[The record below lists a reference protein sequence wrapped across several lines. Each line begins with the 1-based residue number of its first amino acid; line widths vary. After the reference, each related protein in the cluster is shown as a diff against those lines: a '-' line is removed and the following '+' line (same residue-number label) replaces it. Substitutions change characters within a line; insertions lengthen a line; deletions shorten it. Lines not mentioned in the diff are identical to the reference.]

1 MAKRVKGEGSWSYPK
16 DGGVRLKV
24 MYDGKAKYFYGQ
36 SQSVCLEKKKDFE
49 ALRKKGIDS
58 DNGVTVEKY
67 ITNWMV
73 NVKAK
78 KLKKRSYDRLE
89 SSVNTWIIPYLGEYK
104 FNKLESITVQTDL
117 INYMQDCGRSL
128 SSIKKVKDA
137 LNGAYTYAIKTRA
150 VDYNPI
156 DAVELPSPEEFDI
169 KEIEYFDKEE
179 RQRFIE
185 TATSHCLTGRPRYV
199 IGWFMVLMLQ
209 TGLRIGEALAIK
221 QSDINL
227 DKRIIYIDSTI
238 VSIKN
243 RKAKPGDL
251 KWLLIDQP
259 LPKGNRSRFVHLNDM
274 AIRAIWEINQ
284 AFSYEPD
291 GYLIHNDD
299 GQFYTFGQ
307 VDATFKK
314 ILNRAGLKKCGVH
327 SLRHSCAV
335 ALLEAKIPIETISDI
350 LGHSDISIT
359 YRVYAKVIE
368 ELKAEAMNII
378 NHVI

>member
-1 MAKRVKGEGSWSYPK
+1 MTKRVRGEGSWSYPK

-36 SQSVCLEKKKDFE
+36 SEAVCLEKKSNFE

-58 DNGVTVEKY
+58 DNGVTVAKY
-67 ITNWMV
+67 VENWMR

-89 SSVNTWIIPYLGEYK
+89 SSVNTWIIPYLGDYK
-104 FNKLESITVQTDL
+104 FNKLDSITIQMEL
-117 INYMQDCGRSL
+117 INRMQDAGRGL
-128 SSIKKVKDA
+128 SSIKKAKDA
-137 LNGAYTYAIKTRA
+137 LNGAYTYALKTRA
-150 VDYNPI
+150 VDYNPVT
-156 DAVELPSPEEFDI
+156 AVELPGPDNFEI
-169 KEIEYFDKEE
+169 KEIEYFNKEE
-179 RQRFIE
+179 RKRFIE
-185 TATSHCLTGRPRYV
+185 TATSHCLTGRERYT

-209 TGLRIGEALAIK
+209 TGLRIGEALAIRHC
-221 QSDINL
+221 DINL

-238 VSIKN
+238 ISVKN
-243 RKAKPGDL
+243 RNAKPGDL

-259 LPKGNRSRFVHLNDM
+259 LPKGNRSRYVHLNDM
-274 AIRAIWEINQ
+274 ALRAIWELNQ
-284 AFSYEPD
+284 RFSYEPQ
-291 GYLIHNDD
+291 GYLIHNED

-307 VDATFKK
+307 IDATFKK
-314 ILNRAGLKKCGVH
+314 ILNRAELNKCGIH
-327 SLRHSCAV
+327 SLRHSTAV
-335 ALLEAKIPIETISDI
+335 ALLEAKIPLETISDI

-368 ELKAEAMNII
+368 ELKAEAMNVI

>member
-1 MAKRVKGEGSWSYPK
+1 MVKRVKGEGSWSYPK

-36 SQSVCLEKKKDFE
+36 SEDVCLEKKRNFE

-58 DNGVTVEKY
+58 EDSVTVEKY
-67 ITNWMV
+67 VTNWMKT
-73 NVKAK
+73 VKAK

-89 SSVNTWIIPYLGEYK
+89 SSVMIWVIPCLGDYK
-104 FNKLESITVQTDL
+104 FNKLDSMTIQIDL
-117 INYMQDCGRSL
+117 IDRMQEAGRSL
-128 SSIKKVKDA
+128 SSIKKAKDA
-137 LNGAYTYAIKTRA
+137 LNGAYTYALRTRA
-150 VDYNPI
+150 VDYNPV
-156 DAVELPSPEEFDI
+156 DAVELPSPDNFEV
-169 KEIEYFDKEE
+169 KEIEYFNKDE
-179 RQRFIE
+179 RKRFID
-185 TATSHCLTGRPRYV
+185 TATSYCLTGRQRYT

-209 TGLRIGEALAIK
+209 TGLRIGEALAIRHC
-221 QSDINL
+221 DINL

-243 RKAKPGDL
+243 RNAKEGDL

-259 LPKGNRSRFVHLNDM
+259 LPKGNRSRYVHLNDM
-274 AIRAIWEINQ
+274 AIRAIWELNQ
-284 AFSYEPD
+284 IFSYEPQ

-314 ILNRAGLKKCGVH
+314 ILNRAELKKCGVH
-327 SLRHSCAV
+327 SLRHSTAV

-378 NHVI
+378 NNVI

>member
-1 MAKRVKGEGSWSYPK
+1 MAKRAKGEGSWSYPK

-24 MYDGKAKYFYGQ
+24 MYDGKAKYFYGKTEAI
-36 SQSVCLEKKKDFE
+36 CLEKKRDYE
-49 ALRKKGIDS
+49 ALRKKGVDP
-58 DNGVTVEKY
+58 DNEITVEKY
-67 ITNWMV
+67 VYNWMK

-89 SSVNTWIIPYLGEYK
+89 SSIMTWVIPCLGEYK
-104 FNKLESITVQTDL
+104 FNKLDSITIQIEL
-117 INYMQDCGRSL
+117 INHMQDKGRSL
-128 SSIKKVKDA
+128 SSIKKAKDA
-137 LNGAYTYAIKTRA
+137 LNGAYVYAMKTRA
-150 VDYNPI
+150 VDYNPM

-179 RQRFIE
+179 RKRFIE
-185 TATSHCLTGRPRYV
+185 TATSYCLTGRQRYT
-199 IGWFMVLMLQ
+199 IGWFLVLMLQ

-221 QSDINL
+221 HRDINL

-243 RKAKPGDL
+243 RNAKPGDL

-259 LPKGNRSRFVHLNDM
+259 LPKGNRNRYVHLNDM
-274 AIRAIWEINQ
+274 AIRALWELNQ
-284 AFSYEPD
+284 QFSYDPN
-291 GYLIHNDD
+291 GYIIHNED

-314 ILNRAGLKKCGVH
+314 VLNRAGLQKCGVH

-378 NHVI
+378 NQVI

>member
-1 MAKRVKGEGSWSYPK
+1 MR
-16 DGGVRLKV
+16 
-24 MYDGKAKYFYGQ
+24 
-36 SQSVCLEKKKDFE
+36 
-49 ALRKKGIDS
+49 
-58 DNGVTVEKY
+58 
-67 ITNWMV
+67 

-89 SSVNTWIIPYLGEYK
+89 SSIMTWVIPCLGDYK
-104 FNKLESITVQTDL
+104 FNKLDSITIQIEL
-117 INYMQDCGRSL
+117 INHMQDKGRSL
-128 SSIKKVKDA
+128 SSIKKAKDA
-137 LNGAYTYAIKTRA
+137 LNGAYVYAMKTRA
-150 VDYNPI
+150 VDYNPV

-169 KEIEYFDKEE
+169 KEIEYFNKEE
-179 RQRFIE
+179 RKKFME
-185 TATSHCLTGRPRYV
+185 TATSYCLTGRQRYT
-199 IGWFMVLMLQ
+199 IGWFLVLMLQ

-221 QSDINL
+221 HSDINL

-243 RKAKPGDL
+243 RNAKLGDL
-251 KWLLIDQP
+251 KWLLVDQP
-259 LPKGNRSRFVHLNDM
+259 LPKGNRNRYVHLNDM
-274 AIRAIWEINQ
+274 AIRALWELNQ
-284 AFSYEPD
+284 QFSYDPN
-291 GYLIHNDD
+291 GYIIHNED

-314 ILNRAGLKKCGVH
+314 VLNRAGLQKCGVH

-378 NHVI
+378 NQVI

>member
-1 MAKRVKGEGSWSYPK
+1 MAKRAKGEGSWSYPK

-24 MYDGKAKYFYGQ
+24 MYDGKAKYFYGK
-36 SQSVCLEKKKDFE
+36 SEAICLEKKRDYE
-49 ALRKKGIDS
+49 ALRKKGVDP
-58 DNGVTVEKY
+58 DNEITVAKY
-67 ITNWMV
+67 VYNWMK

-89 SSVNTWIIPYLGEYK
+89 SSIMTWVIPCLGDYK
-104 FNKLESITVQTDL
+104 FNKLDSITIQIEL
-117 INYMQDCGRSL
+117 INHMQDKGRSL
-128 SSIKKVKDA
+128 SSIKKAKDA
-137 LNGAYTYAIKTRA
+137 LNGAYVYAMKTRA
-150 VDYNPI
+150 VDYNPM

-169 KEIEYFDKEE
+169 KEIEYFNKEE
-179 RQRFIE
+179 RKLFIE
-185 TATSHCLTGRPRYV
+185 TATSHCLTGRQRYT
-199 IGWFMVLMLQ
+199 IGWFLVLMLQ

-221 QSDINL
+221 HSDINL

-243 RKAKPGDL
+243 RNAKPGDL

-259 LPKGNRSRFVHLNDM
+259 LPKGNRNRYVHLNDM
-274 AIRAIWEINQ
+274 AIRALWELNQ
-284 AFSYEPD
+284 QFSYDPN
-291 GYLIHNDD
+291 GYIIHNED

-314 ILNRAGLKKCGVH
+314 VLNRAGLQKCGVH

-378 NHVI
+378 NQVI

>member
-1 MAKRVKGEGSWSYPK
+1 MAKRARGEGSWSYPK

-36 SQSVCLEKKKDFE
+36 SEAICLEKKRDFE
-49 ALRKKGIDS
+49 ALRKIGIEP
-58 DNGVTVEKY
+58 DNEITVARY
-67 ITNWMV
+67 VYNWMK

-89 SSVNTWIIPYLGEYK
+89 SSIMTWVIPCLGDYK
-104 FNKLESITVQTDL
+104 FNKLDSITIQIEL
-117 INYMQDCGRSL
+117 INYMQDQGRSL
-128 SSIKKVKDA
+128 SSIKKAKDA
-137 LNGAYTYAIKTRA
+137 LNGAYVYALKTRA
-150 VDYNPI
+150 VDYNPV

-179 RQRFIE
+179 RRRFIE
-185 TATSHCLTGRPRYV
+185 TATSYCLTGRQRYT
-199 IGWFMVLMLQ
+199 IGWFLVLMLQ

-221 QSDINL
+221 HSDINL
-227 DKRIIYIDSTI
+227 EKRIIYIDSTI

-243 RKAKPGDL
+243 RNAKPGDL
-251 KWLLIDQP
+251 KWLLIDQQ
-259 LPKGNRSRFVHLNDM
+259 LPKGNRNRYVHLNDM
-274 AIRAIWEINQ
+274 AIRALWELNQ
-284 AFSYEPD
+284 LFSYEPE
-291 GYLIHNDD
+291 GYIIHNED

-314 ILNRAGLKKCGVH
+314 VLNRAGLKKCGVH

-378 NHVI
+378 NQVI